1 MDLRDLLHK
10 RARAAA
16 NLYDYLLGGGV
27 GDNRRTPARV
37 IAEGPQRTIFR
48 YLPGRSQPAPGAPPV
63 LLVPPLAAPATCF
76 DLRRGC
82 SVAEHMLESGR
93 PTYLLDYGPVSL
105 SNKELGL
112 EHWIDDVLPPAIAT
126 VAEDSGATEIQ
137 LVGWCLG
144 GIMALLTLACHELP
158 VGAVAMVGSPFDF
171 TTVALLNPIRRIGDA
186 TGGRVIG
193 SMVRALGQ
201 APAPVVETVFKLSS
215 LPVYLKK
222 PVTLVRRSADRDF
235 LAHIEAVDLLMGDM
249 YAYPG
254 RTMNQLYHRFFRA
267 NELAAGKLTLGE
279 RVVDLAEVRVPLL
292 NVAGRSDVL
301 APVAAVHHLG
311 AVAVNAPEVRL
322 ETAPGG
328 HLGVLTGPGARH
340 DTWPL
345 IDDFLAAAA

>member
-1 MDLRDLLHK
+1 
-10 RARAAA
+10 
-16 NLYDYLLGGGV
+16 V

-37 IAEGPQRTIFR
+37 IAEAPQRSIFR
-48 YLPGRSQPAPGAPPV
+48 YLPGRSEPSPGAPPV

-82 SVAEHMLESGR
+82 SVAEHMLSQGR
-93 PTYLLDYGPVSL
+93 RTYLLDYGPVSL
-105 SNKELGL
+105 SNKDLGL
-112 EHWIDDVLPPAIAT
+112 EHWIDDVLPPAIET
-126 VAEDSGATEIQ
+126 VAADSGAGSVQ

-144 GIMALLTLACHELP
+144 GIMAMLTLASHRLP
-158 VGAVAMVGSPFDF
+158 VSAVAMVASPFDF
-171 TTVALLNPIRRIGDA
+171 ATVRLLNPIRRIGDA
-186 TGGRVIG
+186 TGGRVVG
-193 SMVRALGQ
+193 TAVRALGQ
-201 APAPVVETVFKLSS
+201 APGPLVETVFKLSS

-279 RVVDLAEVRVPLL
+279 RVVDVSEVDVPLL
-292 NVAGRSDVL
+292 NVAGATDVL
-301 APVAAVHHLG
+301 APTAAVHHLG
-311 AVAVNAPEVRL
+311 AVATGAPEVRL

-328 HLGVLTGPGARH
+328 HLGVLTGPGARRE
-340 DTWPL
+340 TWPL
-345 IDDFLAAAA
+345 IDAFLAEAATARPA